1 MTMAYAVP
9 NPDRRRAR
17 VGTLH
22 VDRMAEWLIAM
33 LGRRLTAYAAGAESP
48 RAVDDVAH
56 GEGAGAELE
65 RGLRDLYAVASTL
78 TAADGPGSAHAW
90 LTEPNPDLGD
100 RSPASVL
107 HEGEGTDALWPA
119 AAARP
124 L

>member
-9 NPDRRRAR
+9 NSERRAR
-17 VGTLH
+17 VGVIH
-22 VDRMAEWLIAM
+22 VDRIAEWLIAM

-48 RAVDDVAH
+48 QAVDEIAH
-56 GEGAGAELE
+56 GERADAELE
-65 RGLRDLYAVASTL
+65 RGLRDLYALASSL

-90 LTEPNPDLGD
+90 LTEPSPELGD

-107 HEGEGTDALWPA
+107 HEGEGAEALWPA